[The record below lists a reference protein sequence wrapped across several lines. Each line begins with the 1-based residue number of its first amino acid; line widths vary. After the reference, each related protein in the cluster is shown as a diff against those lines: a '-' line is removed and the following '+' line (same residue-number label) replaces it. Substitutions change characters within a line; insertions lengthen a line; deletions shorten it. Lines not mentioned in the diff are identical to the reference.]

1 MPEDLVTLKRD
12 DNLAVLTL
20 NDPERRNALGIAMF
34 DALEKALTSLE
45 TDESI
50 RVILLRGAG
59 SVFCAGFDLG
69 LAVEKP
75 ELMGRY
81 IDHLSR
87 INRRVRRLAPV
98 VVVAVQGAAIAGGCA
113 LLSACDFVFISPD
126 AKVGYPVHPIGVS
139 PAVTIPTLQAAIGSG
154 VARGLLLGGALIDG
168 LEAKRIG
175 LATHLAQSEDTVN
188 DEAMALCR
196 MLAEKPPEAM
206 RYTKAWLNELD
217 GSLDDGRFDP
227 PARESSELTSGKE
240 ATDMLRAFWQHR

>member
-12 DNLAVLTL
+12 DNFAVLTL
-20 NDPERRNALGIAMF
+20 NDPERRNALGTAMF
-34 DALEKALTSLE
+34 DELEKALTSLE

-50 RVILLRGAG
+50 HVILLRGAG
-59 SVFCAGFDLG
+59 SVFCTGFDLG
-69 LAVEKP
+69 SAVEKP

-81 IDHLSR
+81 IDRLSR
-87 INRRVRRLAPV
+87 INRRVRRLGPV

-139 PAVTIPTLQAAIGSG
+139 PAVTIPTLQVAIGPG
-154 VARGLLLGGALIDG
+154 AARALLLGGVLIDG
-168 LEAKRIG
+168 TAAKHIG

-196 MLAEKPPEAM
+196 MLAKKPPGAM

-217 GSLDDGRFDP
+217 GSLDDDRFDP

-240 ATDMLRAFWQHR
+240 AADMLRAFWQRR